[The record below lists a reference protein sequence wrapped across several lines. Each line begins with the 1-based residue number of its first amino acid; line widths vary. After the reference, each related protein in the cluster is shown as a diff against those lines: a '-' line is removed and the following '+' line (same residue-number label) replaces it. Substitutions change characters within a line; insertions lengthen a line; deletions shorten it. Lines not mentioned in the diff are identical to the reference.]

1 MRIKIW
7 GCRGS
12 IPVPDRRMIKFGG
25 NTTCVEVDFGA
36 RVLIIDAGTGIRR
49 LGEELVRRK
58 QSEIDMILTHS
69 HWDHIQGMPFFLPMY
84 SNNTLIN
91 IHGCTNSYK
100 NLKDILAGQMSHEYF
115 PVSFADLKA
124 KISFTEVCS
133 NVSQVAGHTVRTIQT
148 NHPMATY
155 GVRVE
160 TGKSVFVFITD
171 SELNSAEP
179 ITKFE
184 EFVEFCRG
192 ADLLIHDAQFTDE
205 EYPKRIGWGHSTFS
219 RVFELAKKAKVRQ
232 LGFFHHDPSRE
243 DKELQ
248 LIEKRYKQQCAQ
260 EGCKIKIF
268 AVKEMSEFKLA

>member
-25 NTTCVEVDFGA
+25 NTTCVEVDLGE

-49 LGEELVRRK
+49 LGEELLKRK

-69 HWDHIQGMPFFLPMY
+69 HWDHIQGMPFFMPMY
-84 SNNTLIN
+84 SENTSIN
-91 IHGCTNSYK
+91 ILGCNSSYK

-124 KISFTEVCS
+124 KISFSDVCG
-133 NVSQVAGHTVRTIQT
+133 NVTNLAGCVVRTIQT

-160 TGKSVFVFITD
+160 TGKSAFVFITD
-171 SELNSAEP
+171 SELNAAEP
-179 ITKFE
+179 VTKFE
-184 EFVEFCRG
+184 GFVEFCRG

-219 RVFELAKKAKVRQ
+219 RAYELAKQAGVKQ

-248 LIEKRYKQQCAQ
+248 SIEKLYKQLCRQ
-260 EGCKIKIF
+260 EDCKIKVF
-268 AVKEMSEFKLA
+268 AVKEMSEFKLR